1 MRSSGP
7 FRYNLCTP
15 TPVLKECDKY
25 ILYCRDSLGVL
36 LCNPL
41 YYSWLVLYEFILRS
55 ETSCALVL
63 LSGVAVDAQ
72 KSPAL
77 RHWSLPL
84 FLSFL
89 LHSFE
94 LSRQSLFVCSVAII
108 FQNLL
113 IKMHSWEVLN
123 HQLNWQLVNW
133 NILKI
138 DYQTEKVH

>member
-77 RHWSLPL
+77 RH
-84 FLSFL
+84 
-89 LHSFE
+89 
-94 LSRQSLFVCSVAII
+94 
-108 FQNLL
+108 
-113 IKMHSWEVLN
+113 
-123 HQLNWQLVNW
+123 
-133 NILKI
+133 
-138 DYQTEKVH
+138 